1 MPGPEKT
8 MTFSDRQARE
18 NWGERAAFRRI
29 YFFFGRPIEFLT
41 DSEPEFSDFDTIY
54 RRFQKSPEPASLKE
68 IKPLFLLRDPKNSGY
83 LIYLNNQLF
92 QVPSPANRVELY
104 MFLFNSLLDR
114 TEDLFIVH
122 GAALADQD
130 QGLIMAAPS
139 GGGKS
144 TLTLELL
151 ARGKS
156 FLSDELALI
165 SVRDGRLQAFPR
177 ALAVGREN
185 LKNVLSRRGEK
196 FENFKP
202 ALEHQGRVMFDVE
215 ELFPGQ
221 IAAQCRLRK
230 IVFIE
235 PPPLT
240 GSETR
245 RNLLEIGLTAL
256 PEGLRQALLAIPEI
270 SHLDQIQTL
279 PYPILRLTSQ
289 AETTLMA
296 RIQEVAVQQGVG
308 IRSYYPEGKEGVDY
322 LAAPALIE
330 LKPLS
335 GVTTLLR
342 YILNIPALTRSNT
355 SSSGGRQQLLFRL
368 AQATRGV
375 RFYRLTP
382 GILSQMTDL
391 IDGPS
396 ARLS

>member
-1 MPGPEKT
+1 
-8 MTFSDRQARE
+8 MTLTDQEARE
-18 NWGERAAFRRI
+18 KWEDRATFRRI

-41 DSEPEFSDFDTIY
+41 DSAPDFRDFDTIY
-54 RRFQKSPEPASLKE
+54 RRFQRGAEPPPLEE
-68 IKPLFLLRDPKNSGY
+68 IKPLFLLRDPKNFGY
-83 LIYLNNQLF
+83 LVYLSNQLF
-92 QVPSPANRVELY
+92 QVPSPANRLELY
-104 MFLFNSLLDR
+104 MFLFNYLFDR
-114 TEDLFIVH
+114 TEDFFIIH

-139 GGGKS
+139 GRGKS

-151 ARGKS
+151 ARGKN
-156 FLSDELALI
+156 FLSDELSLI

-177 ALAVGREN
+177 ALAVGRKD

-202 ALEHQGRVMFDVE
+202 ALAHEGRVMFDVE

-221 IAAQCRLRK
+221 VAAHCRLQK

-240 GSETR
+240 GSEA
-245 RNLLEIGLTAL
+245 NDSLLEIGLTAL

-270 SHLDQIQTL
+270 THLDQIQTL
-279 PYPILRLTSQ
+279 PYPVLRLTCQ

-296 RIQEVAVQQGVG
+296 RIQEAALQQGVG

-322 LAAPALIE
+322 LAPPALIE

-342 YILNIPALTRSNT
+342 YILNIPALTRSFT
-355 SSSGGRQQLLFRL
+355 GSSGGRQHLLFRL
-368 AQATRGV
+368 ARATRGV

-391 IDGPS
+391 IDGIIRRPS
-396 ARLS
+396 